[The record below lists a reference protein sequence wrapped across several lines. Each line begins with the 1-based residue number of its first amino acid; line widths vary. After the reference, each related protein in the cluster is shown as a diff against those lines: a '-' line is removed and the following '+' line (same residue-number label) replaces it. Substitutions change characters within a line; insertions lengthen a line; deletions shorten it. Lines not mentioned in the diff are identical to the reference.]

1 MLFYV
6 VDTTVSATVR
16 AKVQKAVYQLTS
28 DKNDKHTR
36 ALSKAHTTF
45 YL

>member
-16 AKVQKAVYQLTS
+16 AIVQTAVYQLTS
-28 DKNDKHTR
+28 DKNDEHTR
-36 ALSKAHTTF
+36 ALPKAYTTF